1 MGEKSHYNYRVEPQD
16 VDFTLRATIPS
27 LGSAILNTAGIDAH
41 GKGFGVDALNADN
54 HSWVLSRMAVEFDC
68 QPRQYTDY
76 TIATWINE
84 YGRVLS
90 TRNFTLTDAAGNEF
104 GRAVTQWAMI
114 DLKSRSA
121 LDLSWVGDAHAD
133 AIVDAPSP
141 TDKPR
146 KIRDVDPAQ
155 TVMHKVVYSDIDF
168 NRHVNTMRY
177 IEMMID
183 MLPLEMLMQ
192 ERPCASIS
200 ISCANAV
207 TDRRLPS
214 VMNNAAVRR
223 CSRFATMPV
232 RRPYVPLSSGNRPA
246 GNVLPALRGTGFAGR
261 AAKPFFI
268 METAVKTQNKYQVSI
283 DLLNDAVGKEIATSL
298 QYMYFHTHFED
309 DRYQYLSKIMREI
322 SIAEMRHIEEFSD
335 RIMFLQGDVDMNAS
349 FRTKQV
355 TDVKEMLRLAM
366 QLEQSTIDSYNEAS
380 RIAAEHKD
388 AVTHKMF
395 QDIIVEEEEHLD
407 TFRTELQH
415 MLDYGEEYLALQS
428 AAGSKHTAKSFK
440 HTDDGE

>member
-1 MGEKSHYNYRVEPQD
+1 
-16 VDFTLRATIPS
+16 
-27 LGSAILNTAGIDAH
+27 
-41 GKGFGVDALNADN
+41 
-54 HSWVLSRMAVEFDC
+54 
-68 QPRQYTDY
+68 
-76 TIATWINE
+76 
-84 YGRVLS
+84 
-90 TRNFTLTDAAGNEF
+90 
-104 GRAVTQWAMI
+104 
-114 DLKSRSA
+114 
-121 LDLSWVGDAHAD
+121 
-133 AIVDAPSP
+133 
-141 TDKPR
+141 
-146 KIRDVDPAQ
+146 
-155 TVMHKVVYSDIDF
+155 
-168 NRHVNTMRY
+168 
-177 IEMMID
+177 
-183 MLPLEMLMQ
+183 
-192 ERPCASIS
+192 
-200 ISCANAV
+200 
-207 TDRRLPS
+207 
-214 VMNNAAVRR
+214 
-223 CSRFATMPV
+223 
-232 RRPYVPLSSGNRPA
+232 
-246 GNVLPALRGTGFAGR
+246 
-261 AAKPFFI
+261 

-349 FRTKQV
+349 
-355 TDVKEMLRLAM
+355 KEMLRLAM